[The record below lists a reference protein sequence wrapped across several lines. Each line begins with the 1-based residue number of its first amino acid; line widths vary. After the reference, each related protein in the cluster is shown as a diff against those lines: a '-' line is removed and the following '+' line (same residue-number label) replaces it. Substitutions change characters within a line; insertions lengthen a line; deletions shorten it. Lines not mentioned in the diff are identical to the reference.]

1 MNIKR
6 KRRRI
11 SQSLN
16 SNLLHNLVNQLS
28 QVSQHLLINR
38 SIMKV
43 HNIILYHLS
52 NGRKHCYNS
61 LNIMSLSGLE
71 FSNQYFTSLD
81 IREKIFVKEI
91 LINLNGRKLKITSM
105 MNSSR
110 KLANII
116 LLTLK
121 RMNIK
126 NTKN

>member
-1 MNIKR
+1 
-6 KRRRI
+6 
-11 SQSLN
+11 
-16 SNLLHNLVNQLS
+16 
-28 QVSQHLLINR
+28 
-38 SIMKV
+38 
-43 HNIILYHLS
+43 
-52 NGRKHCYNS
+52 
-61 LNIMSLSGLE
+61 MSLSGQE

-81 IREKIFVKEI
+81 TREKIFVKEI

>member
-1 MNIKR
+1 
-6 KRRRI
+6 
-11 SQSLN
+11 
-16 SNLLHNLVNQLS
+16 
-28 QVSQHLLINR
+28 
-38 SIMKV
+38 MKV

-61 LNIMSLSGLE
+61 LNIMSLSGQE
-71 FSNQYFTSLD
+71 FFNQYFTSLD
-81 IREKIFVKEI
+81 TREKIFVKEI

-105 MNSSR
+105 MSSSR
-110 KLANII
+110 KLENII